1 MTTRARH
8 STILLLALALT
19 GMVLHGCR
27 QPQPT
32 YVRGAD
38 MPGIDNPAMGLGL
51 DRRDLEGLLTE
62 NLDSF
67 FRSRFFLR
75 AADNASDPPP
85 TVAIMTMENW
95 TSEHIEPQL
104 HALLGMIETEL
115 VNSGVFTVVAAQL
128 RERLLTEL
136 RVQQGEEFDQ
146 ARAAQ
151 LGRQLGVRY
160 FVTGRVVDNSER
172 TATARRVQ
180 YFMFMQALDVET
192 GAIVWQNR
200 ADLTKGLIPL

>member
-1 MTTRARH
+1 MYRAHVRTL
-8 STILLLALALT
+8 SILGLAALSVLLTSA
-19 GMVLHGCR
+19 CR

-32 YVRGAD
+32 FVRGSD

-51 DRRDLEGLLTE
+51 DRRDLEQLLTE

-67 FRSRFFLR
+67 FQSRFYLR
-75 AADNASDPPP
+75 SVDNAANPPE

-95 TSEHIEPQL
+95 TTEHVEPQL
-104 HALLGMIETEL
+104 HALLGMVETEL
-115 VNSGVFTVVAAQL
+115 VNSGVFTVVAAAM
-128 RERLLTEL
+128 RERLMEEL
-136 RVQQGEEFDQ
+136 YTQQGREFDQ

-151 LGRQLGVRY
+151 LGRQLGVKY
-160 FVTGRVVDNSER
+160 FITGRVVDNSER
-172 TATARRVQ
+172 TERARRVQ

-200 ADLTKGLIPL
+200 ADLTKGLVPL